1 MVDIN
6 LLGDDDSS
14 EDREREESYAKT
26 VNLEEPTRGGETGTS
41 SFGRETVGASFQR
54 ETVGSSFS
62 RKSPENYGE
71 GSSSR
76 TKAYL
81 IVLGLIL
88 AALTAVF
95 FMIPRGGNKTQ
106 ITPMQTMPED
116 DPLAMTESAIVD
128 SAAEMAMAQ
137 PPVPSAEEALAQLSP
152 REQELV
158 ASTRTG
164 MWAVIS
170 LVRSFASPNQ
180 FTLITYHGDRNN
192 RFLVEFLS
200 SSSEA
205 TGSLTSAI
213 QANVSPSDLKTVSE
227 SEQPSSGGAMRKVLV
242 AGAMDERAGLA
253 GFQGT
258 LNRMSSDQF
267 SAWVRDLAQQQG
279 LSIKN
284 QRAGQSDGGMG
295 VPMQVHLAGSN
306 AGIQAFM
313 QEFMNANPNVA
324 ITKIIL
330 CPSDHKTFSDENLD
344 LVMNFNLVEMF

>member
-6 LLGDDDSS
+6 LLGDDDNS
-14 EDREREESYAKT
+14 EDRQREENYAKT
-26 VNLEEPTRGGETGTS
+26 VNLEEPTRATESGTS

-54 ETVGSSFS
+54 DTVGSSFS

-106 ITPMQTMPED
+106 QIPPMQTLPEE
-116 DPLAMTESAIVD
+116 DPLAMGEATGID
-128 SAAEMAMAQ
+128 SAAEMNV
-137 PPVPSAEEALAQLSP
+137 PPPAPSGEEALAQLSP
-152 REQELV
+152 REQEV
-158 ASTRTG
+158 IASTRTG
-164 MWAVIS
+164 MWAVMS
-170 LVRSFASPNQ
+170 LVRSFAAPNQ
-180 FTLITYHGDRNN
+180 FTLITYHGDSNN

-200 SSSEA
+200 PSSDVTS
-205 TGSLTSAI
+205 SLTSAM

-227 SEQPSSGGAMRKVLV
+227 SEQPSTGGAMRKVLV
-242 AGAMDERAGLA
+242 AGAMDARAGLA

-258 LNRMSSDQF
+258 LNRLGSEQF
-267 SAWVRDLAQQQG
+267 STWLRDLAQQQG

-284 QRAGQSDGGMG
+284 QRAGQASGAG
-295 VPMQVHLAGSN
+295 VPMQIHVAGSN
-306 AGIQAFM
+306 AGVQAFM
-313 QEFMNANPNVA
+313 QEFMNANPNVS

-344 LVMNFNLVEMF
+344 LVMNFNLVEML

>member
-6 LLGDDDSS
+6 LLGDDDNS
-14 EDREREESYAKT
+14 EDRQREENYAKT
-26 VNLEEPTRGGETGTS
+26 VNLEEPTRATESGTS

-54 ETVGSSFS
+54 DTVGSSFS

-106 ITPMQTMPED
+106 IAPMQTAPEE
-116 DPLAMTESAIVD
+116 DPLAMTDID
-128 SAAEMAMAQ
+128 SAAEVNV
-137 PPVPSAEEALAQLSP
+137 PPAPSGEEAIAQLSP
-152 REQELV
+152 REQEV
-158 ASTRTG
+158 IASTRTG
-164 MWAVIS
+164 MWAVMS

-180 FTLITYHGDRNN
+180 FTLITYHGDGNN

-200 SSSEA
+200 PSSEV
-205 TGSLTSAI
+205 TSSLTSAM

-227 SEQPSSGGAMRKVLV
+227 SEQPSTGGAMRKILV
-242 AGAMDERAGLA
+242 AGAMDARAGLA

-258 LNRMSSDQF
+258 LNRLGREQF
-267 SAWVRDLAQQQG
+267 STWLRDLAQQQG

-284 QRAGQSDGGMG
+284 QRAGQASGAG
-295 VPMQVHLAGSN
+295 VPMQIHVAGAN
-306 AGIQAFM
+306 AGVQAFM
-313 QEFMNANPNVA
+313 QEFMNANPNVT

-344 LVMNFNLVEMF
+344 LVMNFNLVEML